1 MIDPKARKLVTDL
14 ATLLATYACAEA
26 IVRDTTKRQFN
37 MRMSMYV
44 FKDAMA
50 NTMDLDIR
58 QNQAKCDHAERAF
71 RRKLIQLRKL
81 LDGND

>member
-1 MIDPKARKLVTDL
+1 
-14 ATLLATYACAEA
+14 
-26 IVRDTTKRQFN
+26 
-37 MRMSMYV
+37 MSMYV